1 MFSSVGTLY
10 KKIERRA
17 KALLPTLKQILKTKP
32 KIEMKDK
39 LYQKKAW
46 QSIEDKI
53 PNQEKMG
60 MKC

>member
-1 MFSSVGTLY
+1 M
-10 KKIERRA
+10 
-17 KALLPTLKQILKTKP
+17 KA
-32 KIEMKDK
+32 K

-60 MKC
+60 MKCHSKPVDAKSADVYPALWNYLKIGGFAVLG